1 MSFYIT
7 DNFLLE
13 TKTAQVLY
21 HEFAAGLPIIDYHS
35 HLSPKEISENTI
47 FPNLTRVWLNDDHY
61 KWRAMR
67 ACGIS
72 EEFITGSASDEDKF
86 RKWAEVVPQTLR
98 NPLYHWTH
106 LELKRYF
113 GIEQYLNPETAGE
126 IYGLTSE
133 LLNSKEY
140 SVQSLLGKMNIEV
153 VCTTDDPVDSLEY
166 HKSVDT
172 QSPGFKMLPTFRP
185 DKAMDLSD
193 PVRFK
198 DYVYQL
204 EKASGVTVSDLDSY
218 MEALLT
224 RHNEFH
230 EFGCRLSDHGLR
242 QMEATDYT
250 SGEVESV
257 FTKLFSDTS
266 LSNSE
271 IQKLRSFLLYEFAK
285 MDYQKGWTQQ
295 FHLGALRNNNRR
307 LLSTL
312 GPDTGFD
319 SIGDFPQAE
328 SLSKFLN
335 KLDSSDELSKT
346 ILYNL
351 NPADNEVF
359 ATMVGNFNDG
369 SVKAKMQWGS
379 AWWFLDQLDG
389 MEKQINTLSNMG
401 LLSGFIGMITD
412 SRSFMSFPRHEYF
425 RRLLCNIIGNDVEKG
440 LLPDDIGLLSK
451 LVTDIS
457 YTNAKQYFN
466 LG

>member
-1 MSFYIT
+1 MSFFIT

-13 TKTAQVLY
+13 TKTAQVLF
-21 HEFAAGLPIIDYHS
+21 HEYASGLPIIDYHS
-35 HLSPKEISENTI
+35 HLSPKEISENVV
-47 FPNLTRVWLNDDHY
+47 FPNITRVWLNDDHY

-72 EEFITGSASDEDKF
+72 EEYITGSASDKNKF

-113 GIEQYLNPETAGE
+113 GIEKYLSPETADE
-126 IYGLTSE
+126 IYELTRE
-133 LLNSKEY
+133 FLNSDEY
-140 SVQSLLGKMNIEV
+140 SVQSLLNKKNVEI
-153 VCTTDDPVDSLEY
+153 VCTTDDPVDSLEH
-166 HKSVDT
+166 HKRMNSESANT
-172 QSPGFKMLPTFRP
+172 KMLPTFRP
-185 DKAMDLSD
+185 DKAMAVSD
-193 PVRFK
+193 PVNFK
-198 DYVYQL
+198 EYVLRL
-204 EKASGVTVSDLDSY
+204 EKMSGVTISDLDSY
-218 MEALLT
+218 MDALLS
-224 RHNEFH
+224 RHDEFH
-230 EFGCRLSDHGLR
+230 KLGCRLSDHGLSH
-242 QMEATDYT
+242 METADYT
-250 SGEVESV
+250 STEVESG
-257 FTKLFSDTS
+257 FSKLMNGTS
-266 LSNSE
+266 LNKSE
-271 IQKLRSFLLYEFAK
+271 EEKLRSFFLYEFAR
-285 MDYQKGWTQQ
+285 MDYKKGWVQQ
-295 FHLGALRNNNRR
+295 FHLGALRNNNHR

-312 GPDTGFD
+312 GPDAGFD

-328 SLSKFLN
+328 SLSKFLD
-335 KLDSSDELSKT
+335 KLDSSNELAKT

-369 SVKAKMQWGS
+369 SVKARIQWGA

-440 LLPDDIGLLSK
+440 LLPNDIGLLSK
-451 LVTDIS
+451 LITDIS